1 MDMFRL
7 PIMRETPMPPTED
20 KPDNME
26 AGSRRTPL
34 REWHLGHGAN
44 MGNFGGYE
52 MPLWYPTG
60 AKEEHLAVVQ
70 RAGVFD
76 TSHMAAI
83 HVSGPGARWLL
94 QHCYTKDLEACVGKG
109 RAPLAPGKSVY
120 GVFLNE
126 KGEVL
131 DDSIVAEIAPD
142 LYLVVVNAGMGGA
155 VARHLVVNV
164 QAGADGSDESDK
176 SDGSDKVA
184 VKDLTDQLGKI
195 DLQGPLAGKI
205 MARILAEPAKV
216 LDRLPHFS
224 FKGHFDP
231 ASPCAAA
238 ARLWDGTPVLLSRT
252 GYTGEFGF
260 EVFIQ
265 AERLIQVWKTLL
277 SVGEPLGLI
286 PCGLAARDSLRA
298 GAVLPLSHQ
307 DIGAW
312 PFVNHPWPFALPY
325 AGDGASFTKDF
336 IGRDALGKA
345 RGAGYTYPFAG
356 YDLRKVSAEE
366 GAGVL
371 DEQGRE
377 IGKILSCVTDMA
389 IGRHEGRIYSI
400 ASPNKPEGF
409 APRGLCCGFIK
420 VREKLI
426 PGQNVEIRDSRRK
439 IRVEVV
445 EDIRPDRTARRA
457 LKDML

>member
-1 MDMFRL
+1 
-7 PIMRETPMPPTED
+7 
-20 KPDNME
+20 ME

-83 HVSGPGARWLL
+83 HVSGPDARWLL
-94 QHCYTKDLEACVGKG
+94 QHCYTKDLEACVGKS
-109 RAPLAPGKSVY
+109 RAPLVPGKSVY

-131 DDSIVAEIAPD
+131 DDSIVAEFAPD

-155 VARHLVVNV
+155 IACHLSG
-164 QAGADGSDESDK
+164 QAGSRD
-176 SDGSDKVA
+176 VA
-184 VKDLTDQLGKI
+184 VKDLTSQFGKI
-195 DLQGPLAGKI
+195 DLQGPSAGKI

-216 LDRLPHFS
+216 LDSLPYFC

-231 ASPCAAA
+231 ASPFAAA

-265 AERLIQVWKTLL
+265 AERLVQVWKTLL

-312 PFVNHPWPFALPY
+312 PFVNHPWRFALPY
-325 AGDGASFTKDF
+325 GEDGVSFTKGF

-345 RGAGYTYPFAG
+345 RGADYTYPFAG

-400 ASPNKPEGF
+400 ASADKPEGF
-409 APRGLCCGFIK
+409 EPRGLCCGFIK
-420 VREKLI
+420 VREKLV

-445 EDIRPDRTARRA
+445 ADIRPDRTARRA

>member
-1 MDMFRL
+1 M
-7 PIMRETPMPPTED
+7 
-20 KPDNME
+20 
-26 AGSRRTPL
+26 GS
-34 REWHLGHGAN
+34 
-44 MGNFGGYE
+44 FGGYE

-83 HVSGPGARWLL
+83 HVSGPDARWLL
-94 QHCYTKDLEACVGKG
+94 QHCYTKDLEACVGKS

-155 VARHLVVNV
+155 IGCHLSGH
-164 QAGADGSDESDK
+164 AGSRD
-176 SDGSDKVA
+176 VA
-184 VKDLTDQLGKI
+184 VRDLTDQFGKI

-205 MARILAEPAKV
+205 VSKILAEPAKV
-216 LDRLPHFS
+216 LDSLPYFS

-238 ARLWDGTPVLLSRT
+238 ARLWDSTPVLLSRT

-265 AERLIQVWKTLL
+265 AERLVQVWKTLL

-400 ASPNKPEGF
+400 ASPNRPEGF
-409 APRGLCCGFIK
+409 EARGLCCGFIK

>member
-1 MDMFRL
+1 
-7 PIMRETPMPPTED
+7 
-20 KPDNME
+20 
-26 AGSRRTPL
+26 
-34 REWHLGHGAN
+34 

-83 HVSGPGARWLL
+83 HVSGPDARWLL
-94 QHCYTKDLEACVGKG
+94 QHCYTKDLEACVGKS

-155 VARHLVVNV
+155 IGCHLSGH
-164 QAGADGSDESDK
+164 AGSRD
-176 SDGSDKVA
+176 VA
-184 VKDLTDQLGKI
+184 VRDLTDQFGKI

-205 MARILAEPAKV
+205 VARILAEPAKV
-216 LDRLPHFS
+216 LDSLPYFS

-238 ARLWDGTPVLLSRT
+238 ARLWDSTPVLLSRT

-265 AERLIQVWKTLL
+265 AERLVQVWKTLL

-345 RGAGYTYPFAG
+345 RGAGYTCPFAG

-400 ASPNKPEGF
+400 ASPNRPEGF
-409 APRGLCCGFIK
+409 EARGLCCGFIK

-445 EDIRPDRTARRA
+445 EDIRPDRTARHA
-457 LKDML
+457 LRDML

>member
-1 MDMFRL
+1 V
-7 PIMRETPMPPTED
+7 
-20 KPDNME
+20 
-26 AGSRRTPL
+26 

-76 TSHMAAI
+76 TSHMAGI
-83 HVSGPGARWLL
+83 HVSGADARWLL
-94 QHCYTKDLEACVGKG
+94 QDCYTKDLEACVGKSC
-109 RAPLAPGKSVY
+109 APLVPGKSIY

-155 VARHLVVNV
+155 IACHLSGH
-164 QAGADGSDESDK
+164 AGSRD
-176 SDGSDKVA
+176 VA
-184 VKDLTDQLGKI
+184 VKDLTNQFGKI

-205 MARILAEPAKV
+205 VARILAEPAKV
-216 LDRLPHFS
+216 LDSLPYFS

-231 ASPCAAA
+231 ASPFAAA

-265 AERLIQVWKTLL
+265 TERLVQVWKTLL

-377 IGKILSCVTDMA
+377 TGKILSCVTDMA

>member
-1 MDMFRL
+1 
-7 PIMRETPMPPTED
+7 
-20 KPDNME
+20 ME

-34 REWHLGHGAN
+34 REWHFGHGAN

-83 HVSGPGARWLL
+83 HVSGPDARWLL
-94 QHCYTKDLEACVGKG
+94 QHCYTKDLEACVGKS

-120 GVFLNE
+120 GAFLNE

-155 VARHLVVNV
+155 IGCHLSGH
-164 QAGADGSDESDK
+164 AGSRD
-176 SDGSDKVA
+176 VA
-184 VKDLTDQLGKI
+184 VRDLTDQFGKI

-205 MARILAEPAKV
+205 VARILAEPAKV
-216 LDRLPHFS
+216 LDSLPYFS

-231 ASPCAAA
+231 ASPFAAA

-265 AERLIQVWKTLL
+265 AERLVQVWKTLL

-336 IGRDALGKA
+336 IGRTALEQA
-345 RGAGYTYPFAG
+345 AGAGYTYPFAG

-389 IGRHEGRIYSI
+389 IGRYEGRIYSI

-409 APRGLCCGFIK
+409 EPRGLCCGFIK

-445 EDIRPDRTARRA
+445 ADIRPDRTARRA